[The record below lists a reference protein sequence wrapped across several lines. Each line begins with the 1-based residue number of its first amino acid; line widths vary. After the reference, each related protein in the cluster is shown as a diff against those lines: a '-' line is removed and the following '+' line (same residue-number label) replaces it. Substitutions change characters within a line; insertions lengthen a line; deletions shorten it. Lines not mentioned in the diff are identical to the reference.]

1 MLRIEKGR
9 LRLPPYTEHLAALEG
24 WVVGGSFRL
33 GSDGADDPHPLPAA
47 DLEAPIFELL
57 FAACSLRLLVKC
69 DRSSHQAPAVGIE
82 DFQYGR
88 FWGDCRPMHQI
99 AEAFLLPGIGATL
112 VKRQVGAAGQ
122 KARGIEKPIGL
133 LSRLVPPARPGLAH
147 RQLLAAAEQLGV
159 KIQAGQ
165 CRPPEIQHLQI
176 TASGE
181 HGNAALLQFLAAE
194 ELHGR
199 RQVAGHHLM
208 AKSFGKGRL
217 QIARHIEHAKGSIRS
232 IPTALPM
239 PSPMKC
245 TGVMAAMDPNPLA
258 TGSNSQQTQ
267 PLGLLRRRQRQA
279 HVSEPIGSQTAVP

>member
-9 LRLPPYTEHLAALEG
+9 LRLPLYTEHLTALEG

-47 DLEAPIFELL
+47 DLEAPILELL

-88 FWGDCRPMHQI
+88 FWGDCRPIHQI

-133 LSRLVPPARPGLAH
+133 LSGIVPPARPGLAH
-147 RQLLAAAEQLGV
+147 RQLLAGAEQLGIQ
-159 KIQAGQ
+159 IQAGQ
-165 CRPPEIQHLQI
+165 GSPPEIQHLQI

-199 RQVAGHHLM
+199 RKVAGHHLM

-217 QIARHIEHAKGSIRS
+217 QIHRHIEHA
-232 IPTALPM
+232 

-245 TGVMAAMDPNPLA
+245 TGVVAAMDPNPLA
-258 TGSNSQQTQ
+258 TGSNLQQAQ
-267 PLGLLRRRQRQA
+267 LLGLLRRRQRQA